1 MITTGILILS
11 SVVVVVA
18 IVSSLRDVMIDPVMA
33 VVLNTNG
40 ISVLFNEIFFSID
53 LECRK

>member
-11 SVVVVVA
+11 LVVVSVA
-18 IVSSLRDVMIDPVMA
+18 IVSSSRDVMIDPVMA
-33 VVLNTNG
+33 VVLNTNKV
-40 ISVLFNEIFFSID
+40 SVLFNEIFFSID

>member
-11 SVVVVVA
+11 LVVVSVA

-40 ISVLFNEIFFSID
+40 ISILFNEIFFSID

>member
-11 SVVVVVA
+11 LVVVSVA
-18 IVSSLRDVMIDPVMA
+18 IVSSSRDVMIDPVMA
-33 VVLNTNG
+33 VVLNANG
-40 ISVLFNEIFFSID
+40 VSVLFNEIFLSID

>member
-11 SVVVVVA
+11 LVVVSVA

-33 VVLNTNG
+33 VVLNANG
-40 ISVLFNEIFFSID
+40 VSVLFNEIFFSID

>member
-11 SVVVVVA
+11 LVVVSVA

-33 VVLNTNG
+33 VVLNANG
-40 ISVLFNEIFFSID
+40 VSALFNEIFSSID

>member
-11 SVVVVVA
+11 LVVVSVA
-18 IVSSLRDVMIDPVMA
+18 IVSSPRDVMIDPVMA
-33 VVLNTNG
+33 VVLNGNG
-40 ISVLFNEIFFSID
+40 VSVLFNEIFFSID

>member
-11 SVVVVVA
+11 LVVVSVA
-18 IVSSLRDVMIDPVMA
+18 IVSSSRDVMIDPVMA
-33 VVLNTNG
+33 VVLNGNG
-40 ISVLFNEIFFSID
+40 VSVLFNEIFFSID